1 MIDSA
6 IMTYDPLIILILVY
20 SGVIMTILLFMHV
33 TSLGEEIE
41 KVDESEEPLER
52 KWLVVRMICVTII
65 LVGVGLVVFTEV
77 LTAET
82 TENIIMGLI

>member
-33 TSLGEEIE
+33 TSLGEKME
-41 KVDESEEPLER
+41 KADESEGSLER
-52 KWLVVRMICVTII
+52 KWLIVRMICITII